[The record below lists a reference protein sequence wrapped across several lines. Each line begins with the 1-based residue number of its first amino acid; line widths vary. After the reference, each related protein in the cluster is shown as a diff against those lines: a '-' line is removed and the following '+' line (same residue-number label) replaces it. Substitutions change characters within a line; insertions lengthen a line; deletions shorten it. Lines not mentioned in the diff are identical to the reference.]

1 MRNKLLITEFQLLF
15 YISVKYFIKQN
26 VTQLGV
32 KNPQ

>member
-15 YISVKYFIKQN
+15 SIGVKYFNKQT
-26 VTQLGV
+26 VTELGV